1 MTAVPAD
8 AEQAPAPVAPTP
20 GRKFRVEAL
29 ALGASG
35 AVKLLIMTTREPDLN
50 RREEYKA
57 RVSAQY
63 RQEFDE
69 WADPA
74 PKVTVY
80 DQATGAVLPGVPE

>member
-8 AEQAPAPVAPTP
+8 AEQAPAAPKP

-29 ALGASG
+29 AIGGSG
-35 AVKLLIMTTREPDLN
+35 AVKLLIMTTVEPDLN
-50 RREEYKA
+50 KREEYKA

-74 PKVTVY
+74 PKVNVY
-80 DQATGAVLPGVPE
+80 DQATGTLLPGVDA